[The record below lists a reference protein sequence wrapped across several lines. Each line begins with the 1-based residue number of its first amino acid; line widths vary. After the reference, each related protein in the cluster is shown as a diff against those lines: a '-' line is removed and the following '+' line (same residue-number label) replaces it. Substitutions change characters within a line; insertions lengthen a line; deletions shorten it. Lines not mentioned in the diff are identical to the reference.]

1 MTAYSILMAV
11 TFLIAGSGLLYVA
24 NKMARGQFP
33 INSRVGLRTPQ
44 LMASDEAR
52 IQRHQAASGYLK
64 FSGSALAIFGVLCLF
79 IEESAIGLL
88 SIPVIILLFI
98 GTVLANQKANAAITQ

>member
-1 MTAYSILMAV
+1 MTAYSIIMAV
-11 TFLIAGSGLLYVA
+11 TFLIAGSGLFYVA
-24 NKMARGQFP
+24 NKMARGQLP
-33 INSRVGLRTPQ
+33 MNSWVGLRTPQ
-44 LMASDEAR
+44 LMASHEAW
-52 IQRHQAASGYLK
+52 ITGNTSAPGHLK

>member
-1 MTAYSILMAV
+1 MAT
-11 TFLIAGSGLLYVA
+11 TFLVAGSGLFYISD
-24 NKMARGQFP
+24 KIARGQLP
-33 INSRVGLRTPQ
+33 MNSWVGLRTPK
-44 LMASDEAR
+44 LMASDEAW
-52 IQRHQAASGYLK
+52 IQGHKAASGYLK

-88 SIPVIILLFI
+88 SIPVIIVPCI